1 MSFSSEDEQRLL
13 RTAREAIGYGLRH
26 GKAPTLNHR
35 EHPPTLQIVR
45 AAFVTLHLNTAL
57 RGCMGSLEAARPL
70 VYDVAKYAYLSAFS
84 DPRFKPLTHDEADS
98 VEIHISV
105 LSPAQAVAFA
115 DEQDLLCQ
123 LRVGVDG
130 LIIESGDQRA
140 TFLPSVWERV
150 PDPAEFLRLLKTKA
164 GIAAGTHFDARRYT
178 TVSIGKG

>member
-13 RTAREAIGYGLRH
+13 HTAREAIGYGLRH
-26 GKAPTLNHR
+26 GKAPTLNHL

-57 RGCMGSLEAARPL
+57 RGCMGSLEAVRPL
-70 VYDVAKYAYLSAFS
+70 VCDVAKFAYLSAFS
-84 DPRFKPLTHDEADS
+84 DPRFKPLAHDEADS

-105 LSPAQAVAFA
+105 LSPAQAIDFA

-123 LRVGVDG
+123 LRAGVDG

-140 TFLPSVWERV
+140 TFLPSVWESL
-150 PDPAEFLRLLKTKA
+150 PDPGEFLRHLKSKA
-164 GIAAGTHFDARRYT
+164 GIAAGTRFHARRYT
-178 TVSIGKG
+178 TFSIGQ